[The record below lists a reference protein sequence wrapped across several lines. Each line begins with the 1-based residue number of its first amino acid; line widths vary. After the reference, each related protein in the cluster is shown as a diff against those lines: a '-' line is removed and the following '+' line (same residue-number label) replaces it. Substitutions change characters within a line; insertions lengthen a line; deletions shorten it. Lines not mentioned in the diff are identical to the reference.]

1 MNPPHTFEELIYFFL
16 LPLIDVALPVL
27 VALTLLVF
35 FKGLVAFIA
44 KSGDAKSHAE
54 GKNLMVWGLIG
65 LFVMVSVFGILK
77 FFSND
82 FGFTNPNNPGS
93 ILPFLPVK

>member
-1 MNPPHTFEELIYFFL
+1 MAPNNFSELVSKFVGI
-16 LPLIDVALPVL
+16 INITLPVL
-27 VALTLLVF
+27 VALALLVF

-65 LFVMVSVFGILK
+65 LFVMISVFGIVELLYG
-77 FFSND
+77 D
-82 FGFTNPNNPGS
+82 FGFSRPFG
-93 ILPFLPVK
+93 LPTLPTQ